1 MVLRTDDELSRN
13 IGRAIAK
20 NRQLAGLT
28 QAQVAE
34 YLEISNDA
42 VSRMERGKIMPTVA
56 RLMQMADIFGCET
69 ADLLTQSSVLALD
82 QSRRIQQLLA
92 QLDEKE
98 RVQLLEIVE
107 TMVQWYQQGRD
118 KK

>member
-1 MVLRTDDELSRN
+1 MVLRTDDELSKN

-34 YLEISNDA
+34 ILEISNDA

-69 ADLLTQSSVLALD
+69 ADLLTQSSVLAID

-98 RVQLLEIVE
+98 RVELLDIIES
-107 TMVQWYQQGRD
+107 MVQWHKEAKLSQ
-118 KK
+118 

>member
-1 MVLRTDDELSRN
+1 MVLRTDDELSKN

-28 QAQVAE
+28 QAQVVE
-34 YLEISNDA
+34 CLESSNDA
-42 VSRMERGKIMPTVA
+42 VSRMERGKIMPAVA
-56 RLMQMADIFGCET
+56 RLMQMAEIFGCET
-69 ADLLTQSSVLALD
+69 SDLLTQSSVLTIG

-98 RVQLLEIVE
+98 RVQLLDIIEK
-107 TMVQWYQQGRD
+107 MVQWYQQNN
-118 KK
+118 